1 MIQILILLA
10 MIPLA
15 LAGLRLVFALVK
27 GVFGFIFFGLIL
39 LLMVTFGTSNHSTHT
54 KSVESVP
61 MKAEPER
68 ASAVDCSD
76 VDQVLTGSL
85 GGGGLFDRYY
95 KGEQCRTEI
104 EVGFTRLR
112 LQLSPANLC
121 GSPQPSLQS
130 EPPLPKSLNQ
140 QAIAFRS
147 SMQDEEFNQWV
158 EKLYALNP
166 TETELTLAKVRSTKL
181 LAAFAALVKPSGDA
195 LEAIDSSYTK
205 KSGSVGLPT
214 VPLIAPFS
222 GIVRGVYEKNE
233 RQECTVRLRDHS
245 LCIQRNDAVTC
256 NVFDWTQGP
265 QEQICVDYLIR

>member
-1 MIQILILLA
+1 

-15 LAGLRLVFALVK
+15 FAVLRLFVALVK
-27 GVFGFIFFGLIL
+27 GVFSFIFIGLVIAL
-39 LLMVTFGTSNHSTHT
+39 VVTLGTTNQPAKMDS
-54 KSVESVP
+54 KSD
-61 MKAEPER
+61 ER
-68 ASAVDCSD
+68 APLTFDPVRGSVVVDCSD
-76 VDQVLTGSL
+76 VDQMLTGSAGIGEL
-85 GGGGLFDRYY
+85 CDRYY

-104 EVGFTRLR
+104 EVGFTRFR

-121 GSPQPSLQS
+121 GSPQPSLLP

-140 QAIAFRS
+140 QAIDFRA

-158 EKLYALNP
+158 EKLYALSP
-166 TETELTLAKVRSTKL
+166 TETELSLAKVRSTKL
-181 LAAFAALVKPSGDA
+181 LAAFAAFVKPSGDA
-195 LEAIDSSYTK
+195 LKAINSGDTK
-205 KSGSVGLPT
+205 KSGSVGLTT